1 MNSSRLRHELV
12 LVAMA
17 MLLGIVMRF
26 SYVDRMAVEHFD
38 EGIYTSNIWF
48 SPTLGDGYPNR
59 QFFAPPGL
67 PSTIEFFSWFA
78 PKDIAPFL
86 PALLLGSFMIP
97 TVWLAARIWFGQVAG
112 LIAAFLVAG
121 SDYHI
126 IFSRMAM
133 TDVPVLTMFTVAVAA
148 GSFAVQKQ
156 SSRWMIASGI
166 LTGLAWYTKYTGWLP
181 VAILTAGTGLWWLLV
196 GRRVVSIWIMFRLL
210 AVLLMT
216 VLVMWLPLN
225 SWLAPVGGY
234 SAVSA
239 NHSGYWGGWDGW
251 QNRLVD
257 HLIYHLNFDS
267 LLSCGCLGLGM
278 IAAATRRWIDLKRFT
293 MARSDNASAAS
304 VSFPSTVILV
314 RLFGAAVVL
323 AILASAV
330 GSFLILLCVGIG
342 GVGGLLLWPVL
353 SDLHARRITEDL
365 SAEEGATVG
374 CFEADLQAAP
384 IVDPTYGVCLVFA
397 WFIGLLVTIPGYQA
411 YPRLSLPLLAAVW
424 LAASAGLAWWMEA
437 VLNVARR
444 VPASHSQL
452 SFGKRAIRRL
462 TNVAVIVAIALVFS
476 GAGSIRPTTIWQGR
490 TSLRD
495 ASWQLAQIIQQDQ
508 NGTWVRP
515 LKPMHM
521 TDSGLIR
528 ARAEPEYD
536 DEGNLIPGP
545 SEVSELLQEVPGPPD
560 RSEPLFDSNAI
571 DVIVYG
577 YGEPAVLKHM
587 TDAGLLVNPVQT
599 SEFVSASLKGQPLPT
614 YFVIGPYALRSEG
627 KQDGS
632 RFLHDWVWNQD
643 RFQHVA
649 DVRFVVSDV
658 VIYNLFPPTWVGGH
672 PEAAVQKF
680 ELYRLK

>member
-26 SYVDRMAVEHFD
+26 SHADRMAVEHFD
-38 EGIYTSNIWF
+38 EGVYTSNLWM
-48 SPTLGDGYPNR
+48 SPTVADGYPSG

-67 PSTIEFFSWFA
+67 PTAIEFFAWFA
-78 PKDIAPFL
+78 PQDIAPFL
-86 PALLLGSFMIP
+86 PALLLGSLMIP
-97 TVWLAARIWFGQVAG
+97 TAWLAARLWFGQVAG
-112 LIAAFLVAG
+112 LMAAFLVAG

-126 IFSRMAM
+126 IFSRMAL
-133 TDVPVLTMFTVAVAA
+133 TDVPVLTLITLAVTA

-181 VAILTAGTGLWWLLV
+181 VAILTAGTGLWWLLI

-210 AVLLMT
+210 AVLLVT

-234 SAVSA
+234 SAVNA
-239 NHSGYWGGWDGW
+239 NHSGYWSGWDGW

-278 IAAATRRWIDLKRFT
+278 IAAATRRWIELKRSS
-293 MARSDNASAAS
+293 MSRPDVADAVS

-353 SDLHARRITEDL
+353 SDLHARRVTGDL
-365 SAEEGATVG
+365 SAEEGAAVG
-374 CFEADLQAAP
+374 SFEADLQAAP

-397 WFIGLLVTIPGYQA
+397 WFVGLLVTIPGYQA

-444 VPASHSQL
+444 VPTSDIVV
-452 SFGKRAIRRL
+452 SFRKRAIQRL

-495 ASWQLAQIIQQDQ
+495 ASWKLAQIIQQDQ
-508 NGTWVRP
+508 SGTWVRP
-515 LKPMHM
+515 TKPMHV
-521 TDSGLIR
+521 TETGLIR

-536 DEGNLIPGP
+536 QQGKLVPGP
-545 SEVSELLQEVPGPPD
+545 SEISELLEEVP
-560 RSEPLFDSNAI
+560 EPMNRAEPVFDSDTI

-577 YGEPAVLKHM
+577 YGEPAVLKHL

-599 SEFVSASLKGQPLPT
+599 SEFVAASLKGRPLPT
-614 YFVIGPYALRSEG
+614 YFVLGPYALRSNG
-627 KQDGS
+627 KQDES
-632 RFLHDWVWNQD
+632 HFLHDWVWNQN
-643 RFQHVA
+643 RFEHVA

-658 VIYNLFPPTWVGGH
+658 VMYNLFPPTWIGGH
-672 PEAAVQKF
+672 PEAAVQRL